1 MRAEPAARGRHHLR
15 AHGRRALRVYR
26 IRHRRICQADRGLVV
41 RRDHGHGGTA
51 PAGAGAGDRVGR
63 VPWRNGRSR
72 PPQRSWRAVHW
83 YGVHHQSDGIRHAA
97 VDRYGRRLV
106 RQRHGRIRRRRV
118 QDQARLAAQA
128 LPGSGRAGAGD
139 VPVGLVVEL
148 ETAAPVIGLQDTGSG
163 GNRVL
168 YESSGAS
175 RLTIR
180 AEQKSGH
187 FRQPAPVSSGAR
199 PRSEQTVHPLL
210 LSRSTR

>member
-128 LPGSGRAGAGD
+128 LSGIWTSWSWRRSGR
-139 VPVGLVVEL
+139 
-148 ETAAPVIGLQDTGSG
+148 
-163 GNRVL
+163 
-168 YESSGAS
+168 
-175 RLTIR
+175 
-180 AEQKSGH
+180 
-187 FRQPAPVSSGAR
+187 
-199 PRSEQTVHPLL
+199 
-210 LSRSTR
+210 SRSGTRNGCTSH